1 MGIYGNLLMIKE
13 QQELEFD
20 VFKEFNVVYEAYT
33 VKEVFDKIIKL
44 LKTFK
49 EFIKRKVKEIFGK
62 IANFFKKQD
71 KATNEIEKIFE
82 DSKKRTSKL
91 KSDMDDLK
99 DRMDKDKAEEEN
111 RFKPGT
117 ISYYKLDVRDFRLVQ
132 FKTSMDTFSNN
143 LYASFL
149 SLSNLDEMVKMIN
162 KQVDTLNSIDK
173 NMKAFVEKTNNLEL
187 ESEKIEYLEAAQIIF
202 DNIKV
207 ENKFI
212 KDELSQAG
220 SSNDGKVIEMY
231 DQIINTANSLQD
243 ALTQFKGDPDYEI
256 LDSNGTI
263 TGVQSIISGLNS
275 IASNITGYVN
285 NLIKIYNVN
294 NKAIID
300 IGKMMI

>member
-33 VKEVFDKIIKL
+33 IKEVFDKIIKL

-132 FKTSMDTFSNN
+132 FKASMDTFSNN
-143 LYASFL
+143 LYTSFL

-173 NMKAFVEKTNNLEL
+173 DMKEFVEKTNNLEL

-202 DNIKV
+202 DNIKI

-231 DQIINTANSLQD
+231 DQIINTANSMQD
-243 ALTQFKGDPDYEI
+243 ALTKFKVDPDYEI
-256 LDSNGTI
+256 FDSNGTVSGI
-263 TGVQSIISGLNS
+263 QSIINGLNS
-275 IASNITGYVN
+275 IASNLAGYVN